1 MIEGEP
7 PYPLEVVIEGTPVSL
22 QTKNARNRESWKR
35 IVRELTL
42 ERRNALSEFCLLD
55 QRALGVKIY
64 YFPPEPMVGDIDNI
78 VKPIL
83 DAMIGVAYPNDQVIE
98 QVVVQKF
105 EPDTLW
111 EFASPT
117 DQLAIALDTAPPL
130 IYIRVDDDLRWRKL

>member
-1 MIEGEP
+1 MIDGEL
-7 PYPLEVVIEGTPVSL
+7 PYPLEFVIEGTPVSL
-22 QTKNARNRESWKR
+22 QSKNTKNRETWKQ
-35 IVRELTL
+35 IVRGAAL
-42 ERRNALSEFCLLD
+42 ERRQELSEFCWLD
-55 QRALGVKIY
+55 QRALGVRIY
-64 YFPPEPMVGDIDNI
+64 YFSPEPMVGDIDNI

-105 EPDTLW
+105 EPDTPW

-117 DQLAIALDTAPPL
+117 GQLAIALDTAPPL